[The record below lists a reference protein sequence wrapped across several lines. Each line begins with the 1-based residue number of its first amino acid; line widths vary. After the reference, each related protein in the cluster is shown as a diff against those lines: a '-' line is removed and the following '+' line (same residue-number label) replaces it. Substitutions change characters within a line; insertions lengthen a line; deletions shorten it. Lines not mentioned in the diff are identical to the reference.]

1 MWDSQRLLCHRKCS
15 VNWTTKKTS
24 GLWLW
29 ISRPHPPTSAPGSS
43 VSSVPVPSVS
53 SLPAILR
60 VQCSGAIGF
69 QFTSHPPCPVFRCHR
84 FPVYQ
89 PPSVSSVP
97 VPSVSSLPATLRV
110 QCSGAIGF
118 QFTSHP
124 PCPVFRRH
132 RFPWM
137 PILWILRS
145 QKAPTLRKWRTCLWQ
160 LSLNKL
166 FMSTTKRCRAFAY
179 SSCVSGRANGE
190 KKSGG
195 L

>member
-1 MWDSQRLLCHRKCS
+1 MTGLQCQVCAVPETSVHLSGIKRSPCS
-15 VNWTTKKTS
+15 ALVGGEVHV
-24 GLWLW
+24 GLA
-29 ISRPHPPTSAPGSS
+29 T
-43 VSSVPVPSVS
+43 S
-53 SLPAILR
+53 SLPQEVLSKLDNEEDLRAVIMDQPSTSTNISSNVLR

-89 PPSVSSVP
+89 PSSVSSVP

-137 PILWILRS
+137 PIL
-145 QKAPTLRKWRTCLWQ
+145 
-160 LSLNKL
+160 
-166 FMSTTKRCRAFAY
+166 
-179 SSCVSGRANGE
+179 
-190 KKSGG
+190 
-195 L
+195 